1 MQSKKPYSTA
11 KMVFA
16 IFVTFWLASAHV
28 SAQTR
33 ATKFKVLYTFHGLPK
48 DGAGGNALVI
58 DADGSLYGTAGSG
71 GSDVGVCGTFG
82 GCGTAFKLDKGGR
95 RVWQHSFQFPKGFD
109 PDAGLLRDKAGNLYG
124 TTYLGGDTQCPEDQ
138 YGCGTV
144 FKLDDTGKETVLHKF
159 TGTPDGWFPD
169 APVVEDDAGNLY
181 GTTQYGG
188 PNAYGAVFKV
198 DKSGRESVLYSFTGG
213 SDGCDPRGVILDSAG
228 NLYGVTEGGGS
239 ESCSSGGDGVVF
251 KLGATGDFTVLHT
264 FGGSDGAI
272 PVSVLLL
279 DAGGNLYG
287 TTTYG
292 GNSECGGSGCGV
304 VFKLSPSGTE
314 TVLYTFCSLSNCVD
328 GERPLYG
335 PLVRDSKGNLYG
347 TTIFGGTYSDC
358 NGGTCGT
365 VFKLDAGGSETVLHN
380 FTGKA
385 DGDGPE
391 AGLTIDRSGNLYGT
405 TVSGGDL
412 NCEPS
417 YGCGVVFKI
426 TP

>member
-1 MQSKKPYSTA
+1 MQSEKPYPTA
-11 KMVFA
+11 RIVFA
-16 IFVTFWLASAHV
+16 VIVTFWLASAHV

-58 DADGSLYGTAGSG
+58 DADGNLYGTAGSG

-95 RVWQHSFQFPKGFD
+95 RVWQHSFQFPKGFA

-124 TTYLGGDTQCPEDQ
+124 TTYLGGDPECTEDQ

-144 FKLDDTGKETVLHKF
+144 FRLDDTGKETVLHKF

-188 PNAYGAVFKV
+188 SYNAYGAVFKV
-198 DKSGRESVLYSFTGG
+198 DKSGKETVLYSFTGG
-213 SDGCDPRGVILDSAG
+213 ADECRPVGVVFGPGGDLYGVAQGGSTCGSAYGLVFKLDMAG
-228 NLYGVTEGGGS
+228 NL
-239 ESCSSGGDGVVF
+239 
-251 KLGATGDFTVLHT
+251 TVLCT
-264 FGGSDGAI
+264 FGGSDGAY
-272 PVSVLLL
+272 PDSVLLI
-279 DAGGNLYG
+279 DADGNLYG
-287 TTTYG
+287 ETGEG

-304 VFKLSPSGTE
+304 VFKLSPNGQE

-328 GERPLYG
+328 GAG
-335 PLVRDSKGNLYG
+335 PGGGVVRDSEGNLYG

-358 NGGTCGT
+358 NQDTCGT

-385 DGDGPE
+385 DGAFPE
-391 AGLTIDRSGNLYGT
+391 AGLAMDLSGNLYGT